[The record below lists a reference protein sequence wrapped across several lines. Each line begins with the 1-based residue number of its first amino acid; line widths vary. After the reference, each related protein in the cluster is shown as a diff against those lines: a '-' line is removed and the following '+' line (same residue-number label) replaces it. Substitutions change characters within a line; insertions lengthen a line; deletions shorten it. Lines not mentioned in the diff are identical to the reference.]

1 MEKAKFRIKYNA
13 PVTLTF
19 AFICLLVL
27 GLGNLSGNNITRTF
41 FEVYRSKMSFTWF
54 IRLFGH
60 SLGHINFD
68 HLFGNMTVFLLL
80 GPILEE
86 KYGSKNLLEM
96 ILICS
101 FVESIVQMTFF
112 SHTALLGASGV
123 VFMMIILASA
133 VNLKDGGIPLTMI
146 LVIIIYLGKEGWAQF
161 ATHDNISHLTHIVSG
176 VCGACFGFFYAKEAK
191 RLEKGA

>member
-68 HLFGNMTVFLLL
+68 HLFGKVGAVGGKAHQDSFLQ
-80 GPILEE
+80 
-86 KYGSKNLLEM
+86 ND
-96 ILICS
+96 
-101 FVESIVQMTFF
+101 
-112 SHTALLGASGV
+112 
-123 VFMMIILASA
+123 ASA
-133 VNLKDGGIPLTMI
+133 TEWVEHSASFGAFGGEVN
-146 LVIIIYLGKEGWAQF
+146 
-161 ATHDNISHLTHIVSG
+161 
-176 VCGACFGFFYAKEAK
+176 
-191 RLEKGA
+191 